1 MTMKEILRFRLAVVS
16 AAIAASFSS
25 LFANPGDD
33 AVTLAAFPDA
43 DTVILDDVERV
54 RYNPDGTYTSECESR
69 TKILTERGRRGE
81 QTQRIDFNLRYGRA
95 QFVEVAVEGADGSRR
110 TVDLGS
116 SVREST
122 DNSSMYSN
130 IVDPLDRK
138 AVCNVPDLKVGDIVS
153 VKTRRVAEH
162 SRVEN
167 EFADTFVFEGTQPVL
182 RSLYEVTAP
191 AGRPIAAKAVRKPIG
206 NVVESR
212 RNLPDGSVV
221 HVFAATNTPRMFPE
235 PDMPQRWREC
245 QHVLVSTVS
254 DWKDFSRWYWKLSL
268 PHLER
273 TTAEM
278 TNVVRRL
285 KTPEAI
291 FRFVSQEIR
300 YMGLTME
307 DKSPGY
313 APHDVS
319 ITFENRYGVCR
330 DKAALL
336 VAMLRIGGYNAFP
349 VLINVGAKLDEEVPT
364 PFFNHAIVAI
374 AEGDGYV
381 LMDPTNENTKDM
393 FPSYLCNLSYLV
405 ARPEGD
411 VLRVSPM
418 PDPKKNSVVAVT
430 SATLD
435 SDGGMAYRTKALF
448 GGINDTAYR
457 GAFAKM
463 TPEARRKFFERRIKG
478 ISPSAEIVE
487 CVVEP
492 ADVRDTSLPLKV
504 EIVAK
509 LPEMTLRGESSIEL
523 SVPFATRV
531 LGLVG
536 VMVKDNTALEK
547 RKYPLVLDT
556 TVGVEETLEID
567 LGGTLGEALSLPE
580 DEDMKGVFSYS
591 RTFRMDGG
599 VLRAARSMSIN
610 SVEISPDEYLE
621 LRESLKRREAAER
634 RRCVFAVNKVENADV
649 RRIAYERD
657 VTTGGYG
664 CWTATNVSVKEV
676 LTYKGLKS
684 SSEIKIPYNPETR
697 EVEVLEASVS
707 NRNGQVFR
715 ASEREINL
723 MDATWV
729 AAAPR
734 YPAGKLL
741 VVNLPGVEVGSV
753 ISLKTVVKTKDMPIP
768 YFLRF
773 YFDSF
778 EPTDRLRLRVDGFS
792 REVTNVRRLKDE
804 TAIPDGALWRDA
816 KAISLCDW
824 AAVAERMKVA
834 SRVAPCDRVKGSA
847 KELRDFMAK
856 NVRVIGP
863 GVFDIPF
870 ERHVT
875 SPEKVLADRYASSLD
890 YIRTLAALLK
900 GSGMEAKVVFAAGND
915 GEDPRLRRMN
925 MRECP
930 APAEFDV
937 PVCMAKVDGRTVFI
951 GMENEYTPIGAT
963 DCDGSDYFD
972 PETAGF
978 GVVKA
983 ADGLADFTRDVVK
996 IELRENG
1003 AMDYS
1008 FERLIYGAAAGAFRK
1023 KYVEMLPEDRS
1034 RHFQAILSGVAHAA
1048 SATSDLTTDVESYPA
1063 RQAFSCYV
1071 PQYATIDAGVMSV
1084 PIPEMD
1090 AELPLVPRVPRRH
1103 PVTAGS
1109 APKGE
1114 ETVVVVFPRG
1124 YGEVE
1129 HIPESMEIS
1138 DPSDPSRK
1146 WLSADVEKK
1155 MEKGRLVVTVR
1166 RTVERRDS
1174 EMLSP
1179 DFAALLREW
1188 GERISSRSANRVSAR
1203 EK

>member
-1 MTMKEILRFRLAVVS
+1 MKTKFTLEAALAAL
-16 AAIAASFSS
+16 AALAA
-25 LFANPGDD
+25 FADPADE
-33 AVTLAAFPDA
+33 AVTLDAFPDA
-43 DTVILDDVERV
+43 DTVLLDDVERV
-54 RYNPDGTYTSECESR
+54 RYRPDGTYESLCETR
-69 TKILTERGRRGE
+69 TKILTERGRRSE
-81 QTQRIDFNLRYGRA
+81 QIQRLDYNARYGTA
-95 QFVEVAVEGADGSRR
+95 KFDEVVVEGADGSRR
-110 TVDLGS
+110 TVDLAS
-116 SVREST
+116 SVKEST

-130 IVDPLDRK
+130 IVDPMDRK
-138 AVCNVPDLKVGDIVS
+138 LVCNVPGLKTGDVVS
-153 VKTRRVAEH
+153 VKWRRVTTK

-167 EFADTFVFEGTQPVL
+167 EFSDRFVFEGVQPVL

-191 AGRPIAAKAVRKPIG
+191 AGRPIAAKAVRKPLG
-206 NVVESR
+206 NVVESER
-212 RNLPDGSVV
+212 RLDDGSIV

-235 PDMPQRWREC
+235 PDMPQRWKEC

-254 DWKDFSRWYWKLSL
+254 DWRDFSRWYWKLSL
-268 PHLER
+268 PHLEK
-273 TTAEM
+273 TTEEM
-278 TNVVRRL
+278 TNMVRRL

-291 FRFVSQEIR
+291 FRFVSQEVR

-319 ITFENRYGVCR
+319 ITFDNRYGVCR

-349 VLINVGAKLDEEVPT
+349 VLINVGAKLDEEIPL

-374 AEGDGYV
+374 EKGGEYS

-418 PDPKKNSVVAVT
+418 PDPKKNSVVAVS

-435 SDGGMAYRTKALF
+435 SDGGMAYRTKASF

-457 GAFAKM
+457 GALAKM

-478 ISPSAEIVE
+478 ISPSAELVE

-509 LPEMTLRGESSIEL
+509 LPEMTLKGESRVEL

-536 VMVKDNTALEK
+536 MMVRDNTALEK

-556 TVGVEETLEID
+556 TVGVEETLDID
-567 LGGTLGEALSLPE
+567 LGGALGEALSLPG

-591 RTFRMDGG
+591 RAFRMEGG
-599 VLRAARSMSIN
+599 VLRATRSMSLN
-610 SVEISPDEYLE
+610 SVELSPDEYLE
-621 LRESLKRREAAER
+621 LRESLKRREIAER

-657 VTTGGYG
+657 VTTGDYG
-664 CWTATNVSVKEV
+664 FWTATNVSVKEV

-715 ASEREINL
+715 ASGREINL
-723 MDATWV
+723 MDATWA

-753 ISLKTVVKTKDMPIP
+753 ISLKTAVRTKNMPVP

-792 REVTNVRRLKDE
+792 REVTDVRRLKDE

-834 SRVAPCDRVKGSA
+834 SRVPPCDRVKGGA
-847 KELRDFMAK
+847 KEIRDFMAK

-875 SPEKVLADRYASSLD
+875 SPERVLDDRYASSLD
-890 YIRTLAALLK
+890 YVRTLAALLK

-925 MRECP
+925 IGECP

-963 DCDGSDYFD
+963 ECDGSDYFD
-972 PETAGF
+972 PETATF

-983 ADGLADFTRDVVK
+983 ELADFSRGVVK

-1003 AMDYS
+1003 SMDYS
-1008 FERLIYGAAAGAFRK
+1008 FERLVYGTAAGAFRK

-1034 RHFQAILSGVAHAA
+1034 RHFQDILSGVAHAA
-1048 SATSDLTTDVESYPA
+1048 SATSELITDVESYPA
-1063 RQAFSCYV
+1063 RQAFSCHV
-1071 PQYATIDAGVMSV
+1071 PAYATVEAGVMSV
-1084 PIPEMD
+1084 PIPGMD
-1090 AELPLVPRVPRRH
+1090 AELPLVPRAPRQH

-1109 APKGE
+1109 ASRSE
-1114 ETVVVVFPRG
+1114 DTVVVVFPRG

-1129 HIPESMEIS
+1129 HIPESMAIC

-1146 WLSADVEKK
+1146 WLSVDVERKI
-1155 MEKGRLVVTVR
+1155 EKGRLVVTVR

-1188 GERISSRSANRVSAR
+1188 GERISSRSANLVSAR
-1203 EK
+1203 EDVSR